1 MNSRTSRLGL
11 ALLAAA
17 LLAACATVPAP
28 IQAPTSAPSLS
39 LPFLPTLPTSTP
51 TLSPATNTPYF
62 LQPGLVTVDRDYMNR
77 YVCLDGMPLICQ
89 CLSRLSQTCDC
100 EC

>member
-1 MNSRTSRLGL
+1 MNSRTSRLNL
-11 ALLAAA
+11 ALPAAA
-17 LLAACATVPAP
+17 LLAACANIPAP
-28 IQAPTSAPSLS
+28 TETPTSTPSLS
-39 LPFLPTLPTSTP
+39 MTFLPTLPTSMP
-51 TLSPATNTPYF
+51 TSSPATNTPYF